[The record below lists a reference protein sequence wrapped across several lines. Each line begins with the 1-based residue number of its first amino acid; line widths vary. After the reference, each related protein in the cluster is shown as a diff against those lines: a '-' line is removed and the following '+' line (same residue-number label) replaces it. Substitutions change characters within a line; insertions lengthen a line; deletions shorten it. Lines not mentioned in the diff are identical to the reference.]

1 MDNGGCTKDV
11 GTTGGMVGGGTTGG
25 GTGGGMKP
33 GGGCEGLKL
42 ARRKGG
48 GGIGLNPGGGTGIE
62 TGNAGGTKLT
72 AGTAGATGICN
83 IATGGGKTSAW
94 VVTTVSFSTGVGL

>member
-1 MDNGGCTKDV
+1 MGSLLLSFSTAPTPTAHVLSLCQVNKIKLKDENSL
-11 GTTGGMVGGGTTGG
+11 
-25 GTGGGMKP
+25 P

-62 TGNAGGTKLT
+62 TGNAGGTRLT
-72 AGTAGATGICN
+72 AGTAGATGI
-83 IATGGGKTSAW
+83 
-94 VVTTVSFSTGVGL
+94 FYE

>member
-1 MDNGGCTKDV
+1 MRQNSL
-11 GTTGGMVGGGTTGG
+11 
-25 GTGGGMKP
+25 P

-48 GGIGLNPGGGTGIE
+48 GGIGLNPGGGTGMD

-72 AGTAGATGICN
+72 VGTAGATGIFVER
-83 IATGGGKTSAW
+83 K
-94 VVTTVSFSTGVGL
+94 